1 MSNKR
6 PAESNTDETPCK
18 RTRTEEVVVCAICK
32 DPDSPEPF
40 TFLLCAHSFHTVCI
54 TPWLERSRRCPICRT
69 VVRDSTAHSHDSDSY
84 ETDSEPDA
92 IELYLSDSS
101 TTIST
106 SSSSSFL
113 STSSTTTMTSE
124 SDSDETLSHGDFDE
138 TLSQGDF
145 DEIAL
150 WSSSDLY
157 ETDWSENNEFLI
169 HCNEVNF
176 NASNYTDTDSN
187 EEE

>member
-6 PAESNTDETPCK
+6 PAESHTDEKPCK

-32 DPDSPEPF
+32 DPDSSEPF
-40 TFLLCAHSFHTVCI
+40 TFLLCAHSFHTICI

-69 VVRDSTAHSHDSDSY
+69 VVRDSTGHSHGSDSY

-92 IELYLSDSS
+92 VEIYLSDTS

-106 SSSSSFL
+106 SSSSSSSSFL
-113 STSSTTTMTSE
+113 SSSSTTTMTSE
-124 SDSDETLSHGDFDE
+124 SDSDETLS
-138 TLSQGDF
+138 QGDF
-145 DEIAL
+145 DDIAL
-150 WSSSDLY
+150 WSSSDFY

-169 HCNEVNF
+169 HNNPINLNESNF
-176 NASNYTDTDSN
+176 SDTDSN

>member
-6 PAESNTDETPCK
+6 PAENNSDEKPCK

-32 DPDSPEPF
+32 DPDSLEPF

-69 VVRDSTAHSHDSDSY
+69 IVRDSTAHSHDSDSY
-84 ETDSEPDA
+84 EADSEPDA
-92 IELYLSDSS
+92 VEIYLSDSS

-106 SSSSSFL
+106 SSSSSSSFL
-113 STSSTTTMTSE
+113 SSSSTTTSE
-124 SDSDETLSHGDFDE
+124 SDSDETLSQGDFDE

-150 WSSSDLY
+150 WSSSDFG
-157 ETDWSENNEFLI
+157 ETDWSENNEFVI
-169 HCNEVNF
+169 HFNEN
-176 NASNYTDTDSN
+176 NYFDTDSN